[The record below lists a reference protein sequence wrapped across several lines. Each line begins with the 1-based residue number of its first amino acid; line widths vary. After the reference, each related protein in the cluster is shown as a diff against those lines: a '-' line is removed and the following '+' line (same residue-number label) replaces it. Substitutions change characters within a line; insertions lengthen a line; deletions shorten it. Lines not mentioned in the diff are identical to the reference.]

1 VVKRLAVLGQPVA
14 HSLSPAMHS
23 AALEEMGLAGE
34 WSYEAIEVSPRD
46 FASVVRSLPAAGCV
60 GANVTIPHK
69 EAALALADSAS
80 ETARSIGAANTLS
93 FADGRIEAENT
104 DAPGLIAALP
114 DSPRGKRALVLGAGG
129 AGRAAAWAL
138 GDAGAEVAIW
148 NRTPERAQ
156 ALAQE
161 LGIVAIEPNPEDGR
175 LQSERFEIVV
185 NATSLGMNLP
195 STAESNYLK
204 VLGLTDDNLPKGQ
217 IVVDM
222 AYAESETELGRAAR
236 ARGAHLVDGREVL
249 VRQGAA
255 SLEIWTGMS
264 PPLEKMREAISLTP
278 HIRKEAD
285 GGR

>member
-1 VVKRLAVLGQPVA
+1 VKRLAVLGQPVA

-23 AALEEMGLAGE
+23 AALEEMGLAGG
-34 WSYEAIEVSPRD
+34 WTYEAIEVSPRD
-46 FASVVRSLPAAGCV
+46 FPSVVRSLPAAGFV

-80 ETARSIGAANTLS
+80 EAARSIGAANTLT

-138 GDAGAEVAIW
+138 ADAGAEVSIW

-161 LGIVAIEPNPEDGR
+161 LGLVAIEPNPEDGR
-175 LQSERFEIVV
+175 LPSESFAIVV

-195 STAESNYLK
+195 SDAESNYLK
-204 VLGLTDDNLPKGQ
+204 VLGLTDDNFPKGQ

-222 AYAESETELGRAAR
+222 AYAESGTELGRAAR
-236 ARGAHLVDGREVL
+236 AEGAHLVDGREVL

-255 SLEIWTGMS
+255 SLEIWTGVS
-264 PPLEKMREAISLTP
+264 PPLEKMRETISLTP

>member
-1 VVKRLAVLGQPVA
+1 VKRLAVLGQPVA

-34 WSYEAIEVSPRD
+34 WFYEAIEVSPRD
-46 FASVVRSLPAAGCV
+46 FSSVVRSLPATGFV

-80 ETARSIGAANTLS
+80 EAARSIGAANTLS

-138 GDAGAEVAIW
+138 ADAGAEVSIW

-161 LGIVAIEPNPEDGR
+161 LGLVAIEPNPEDGR
-175 LQSERFEIVV
+175 LQSESFGIVV
-185 NATSLGMNLP
+185 NATPLGMNLP
-195 STAESNYLK
+195 NPAESNYLK
-204 VLGLTDDNLPKGQ
+204 VLGLTDDNFPKGQ

-236 ARGAHLVDGREVL
+236 AAGAHLVDGREVL

-255 SLEIWTGMS
+255 SLEIWTGSS
-264 PPLEKMREAISLTP
+264 PPLEKMREAISRTRP
-278 HIRKEAD
+278 IRKEAE